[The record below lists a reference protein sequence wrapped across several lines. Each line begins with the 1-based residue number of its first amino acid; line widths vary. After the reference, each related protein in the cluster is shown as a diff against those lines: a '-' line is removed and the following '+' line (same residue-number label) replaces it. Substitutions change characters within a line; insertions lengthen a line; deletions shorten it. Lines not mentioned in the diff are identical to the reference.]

1 MNCTQKHTIYCYYII
16 TARFIQVE
24 ATGSRKQRGVVGH
37 TGGRGGCLGSEEGS
51 ATTWSTS
58 WWDGGTERMR
68 GASLASSSSSLSSSP
83 SVDRLMQEQ
92 RSREAKKAEV
102 TLDPTQLAQL
112 SMADGD
118 LLCLLARV
126 SFFAGGGQS
135 QTKRK
140 RSRRGEID
148 SRARTSSFLR
158 LSRGSGLLFWAAT
171 TETCLSSPIFFLH
184 LIQHTDFF

>member
-1 MNCTQKHTIYCYYII
+1 
-16 TARFIQVE
+16 
-24 ATGSRKQRGVVGH
+24 
-37 TGGRGGCLGSEEGS
+37 
-51 ATTWSTS
+51 
-58 WWDGGTERMR
+58 
-68 GASLASSSSSLSSSP
+68 
-83 SVDRLMQEQ
+83 MQEQ

-158 LSRGSGLLFWAAT
+158 LSRGLGLLFWAAT
-171 TETCLSSPIFFLH
+171 TKTCFSFPIFSSAQTFFKLVFLFSVELDH
-184 LIQHTDFF
+184 LFYLKYYSLNS